1 MLREIL
7 LLVVGFALL
16 IKGAD
21 WLVAGASAVARRYRV
36 PDLVIGL
43 TIVAFGTSAPELVVS
58 VVAAINRL
66 DDVSL
71 ANVIGSNIFNLFVVM
86 GIAGLIRPLAVG
98 STTVWREIP
107 MSLAAAAILFVLAGL
122 VNKGGTTMVS
132 RLDGVVLLIL
142 FSGFLWYLFR
152 DAGRGTRPVSVAETG
167 GQDIKSAVQ
176 TGPEP
181 EKAESSVNPNKQ
193 AWLYIATGLAGL
205 IFGGKIVVNNA
216 VTIAELL
223 GMSEKMIGLTIVAA
237 GTSLPELATSV
248 VAAYRKNID
257 IAVGNVIGSN
267 IFNILLILGVSSLIR
282 PLGWDQGFNIDML
295 VLAGGTVLLFIAM
308 FTGVRK
314 RLDRWEAGVLVALYS
329 GYIIYLMQ

>member
-1 MLREIL
+1 MASEII

-21 WLVAGASAVARRYRV
+21 WLVAGASMVARRYNV

-58 VVAAINRL
+58 VVAAVNRL
-66 DDVSL
+66 EEVSL

-86 GIAGLIRPLAVG
+86 GIAGLIRPLVVK

-107 MSLAAAAILFVLAGL
+107 VSLAAAVILFILAGL
-122 VNKGGTTMVS
+122 INKGNTTMVS
-132 RLDGVVLLIL
+132 RLDGVVLLLL

-152 DAGRGTRPVSVAETG
+152 DARKDADPATRTVPG
-167 GQDIKSAVQ
+167 GQGSRSTELTALQDDKSETAA
-176 TGPEP
+176 TLP
-181 EKAESSVNPNKQ
+181 KQ
-193 AWLYIATGLAGL
+193 AWFYIAAGLAGL
-205 IFGGKIVVNNA
+205 IFGGRMVVNNA
-216 VTIAELL
+216 VIIAGML
-223 GMSEKMIGLTIVAA
+223 GMSEKLIGLTIVAG

-248 VAAYRKNID
+248 VAAYRRNID

-267 IFNILLILGVSSLIR
+267 IFNILLILGVSSVIR
-282 PLGWDQGFNIDML
+282 PLGWDPGFNIDML
-295 VLAGGTVLLFIAM
+295 FLAGGTVLLFIAM

-314 RLDRWEAGVLVALYS
+314 RLDRWEAGILVV
-329 GYIIYLMQ
+329 IYAVYLASLAV